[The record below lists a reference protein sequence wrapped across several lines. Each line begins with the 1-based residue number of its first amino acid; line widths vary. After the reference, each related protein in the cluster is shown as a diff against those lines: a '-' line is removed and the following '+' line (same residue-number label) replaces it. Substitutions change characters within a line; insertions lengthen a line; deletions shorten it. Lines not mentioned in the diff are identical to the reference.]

1 MKTVQLFI
9 LLLTGIIFQA
19 CSSQSNSFKITEDL
33 ILPMNSANADVTYVK
48 AVQSDNGS
56 WTFYVTVSHPDTGW
70 EDYLNGWDVVT
81 EDGTILKPNPD
92 SPFTRLLLHP
102 HVDEQPFTRSQSSI
116 EIPTGA
122 TIVTVRANDLVD
134 GFGGQEVIVDLA
146 VSSGENF
153 EVQAQP

>member
-116 EIPTGA
+116 EIPAGA

>member
-48 AVQSDNGS
+48 SVQSDNGS

-116 EIPTGA
+116 EIPAGA

-134 GFGGQEVIVDLA
+134 GFGGQEVIVNLT

>member
-48 AVQSDNGS
+48 SVQSDNGS
-56 WTFYVTVSHPDTGW
+56 WTFYVTLSHPDTSW

-116 EIPTGA
+116 EIPAGA

-134 GFGGQEVIVDLA
+134 GFGGQEVIVNLT

>member
-56 WTFYVTVSHPDTGW
+56 WTFYVTLSHPDTGW

-116 EIPTGA
+116 EIPAGA

>member
-153 EVQAQP
+153 EVPAQP

>member
-19 CSSQSNSFKITEDL
+19 CSSQSNTHKITEDS

-56 WTFYVTVSHPDTGW
+56 WTFYVTLSHPDTGW

-116 EIPTGA
+116 EIPAGA

>member
-56 WTFYVTVSHPDTGW
+56 WTFYVTLSHPDTGW

-116 EIPTGA
+116 EIPAGA

-146 VSSGENF
+146 VSSGENY